1 MDKRV
6 QSTPTRWQSVI
17 YNPLGYIHPQRLSLP
32 AGFEAP
38 AQRAAINAMLLRR
51 YRLEATPIVSEQA
64 AAAGLLLKHWFR
76 LPQIALLL
84 GCQRLRLSLARRG
97 ALLRLPLWAQ
107 TFASLP
113 LLPQLGLESALDAA
127 HAQGDQSDQ
136 GDQGDHGVLLRHGMQ
151 QLGIA
156 LGPLP
161 TALVQRIPL
170 MFAPAFD
177 TAAAPN
183 YAAEETRTPAHSLT
197 LTMAIQ
203 HVKRYPASA

>member
-1 MDKRV
+1 MDKRL

-51 YRLEATPIVSEQA
+51 YRLEATPIASEQA

-113 LLPQLGLESALDAA
+113 LLPQIGLEPAADAA
-127 HAQGDQSDQ
+127 HVQ
-136 GDQGDHGVLLRHGMQ
+136 GDQGDHSVLLRHGMQ
-151 QLGIA
+151 QMGIA

-161 TALVQRIPL
+161 AALAQRMPL

-183 YAAEETRTPAHSLT
+183 LTADEARTPAHSLT

>member
-1 MDKRV
+1 MDKHV

-17 YNPLGYIHPQRLSLP
+17 YNPLGYIHPQRLSLQ

-51 YRLEATPIVSEQA
+51 YRLEATPIASEQA

-107 TFASLP
+107 SFAGLP
-113 LLPQLGLESALDAA
+113 LLPQTGPDLAPDAV
-127 HAQGDQSDQ
+127 HASHD
-136 GDQGDHGVLLRHGMQ
+136 DHGVLLRHGMQ

-161 TALVQRIPL
+161 AALAQRMPL

-177 TAAAPN
+177 ATAAPVCT
-183 YAAEETRTPAHSLT
+183 AEETRTPAHSLT

>member
-1 MDKRV
+1 MDKHV

-51 YRLEATPIVSEQA
+51 YRLEATPIASEQA

-113 LLPQLGLESALDAA
+113 LLPQIGLESAVDAA
-127 HAQGDQSDQ
+127 HACQ

-161 TALVQRIPL
+161 TALAQRMPL

-177 TAAAPN
+177 TAAAPK
-183 YAAEETRTPAHSLT
+183 YVADEARTPAHSLT